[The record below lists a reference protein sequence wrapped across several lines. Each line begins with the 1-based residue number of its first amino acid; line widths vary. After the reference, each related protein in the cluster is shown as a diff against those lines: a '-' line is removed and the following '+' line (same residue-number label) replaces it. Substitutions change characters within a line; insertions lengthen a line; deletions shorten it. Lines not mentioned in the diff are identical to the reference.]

1 MKRRLTKTKVN
12 SQFLQAT
19 GQAPQEDLLA
29 VSPQGLLPGGQCKGN
44 CTRAHFSK
52 GATFTCDVSRKRWT
66 PPPHFSGPWTQE
78 WEGAETGKGL
88 LAGTGTQP
96 VATGRK
102 AQPCQQGPPTRMSGL
117 TCCSQTSSQ
126 LLGSLSPPGTLCCSG
141 SKRRSFPQERPRGG
155 SVSSPGRHRN
165 T

>member
-1 MKRRLTKTKVN
+1 MKRWLTKTKVN
-12 SQFLQAT
+12 SQFLQAV

-29 VSPQGLLPGGQCKGN
+29 VSHQGLLSAGHFRGN

-52 GATFTCDVSRKRWT
+52 GATFTWDVSWKRWT
-66 PPPHFSGPWTQE
+66 PPSHFSGPRTQE
-78 WEGAETGKGL
+78 CEGAETGKGL
-88 LAGTGTQP
+88 LAGTGTRP
-96 VATGRK
+96 VTTGRE
-102 AQPCQQGPPTRMSGL
+102 AQPCQQGPRMRMSGL

-155 SVSSPGRHRN
+155 SVSSPGHHRN